1 LASLRTYVALLR
13 AVNLGSRNQVSMGDL
28 RTLFVDLGGE
38 DVTTYVQSGNV
49 VFKSRIADAGKLTDT
64 IERRIRR
71 ELDLDITVLL
81 RTKAQLARVA
91 AANPFE
97 SREPEPT
104 KLHVTFLADAPTRG
118 RVRTL
123 ETLAFPPDEFR
134 VVGKQVYLHTQ
145 WLRKVEAQRRL
156 LREAAGRPGHDPEL
170 EDGDEAGGARCR
182 LAGLGRA
189 QTSAAAPFVTEPSAV
204 SNSARADDIASTST
218 SSPSCWCA
226 RRRRGTILLSTAR
239 PCVVTSRK

>member
-1 LASLRTYVALLR
+1 VALLR

-134 VVGKQVYLHTQ
+134 VVGKQVYLHTPSGYGRSKLSGGFFERQ
-145 WLRKVEAQRRL
+145 LGVPATTRNWRTVTKL
-156 LREAAGRPGHDPEL
+156 AAL
-170 EDGDEAGGARCR
+170 
-182 LAGLGRA
+182 
-189 QTSAAAPFVTEPSAV
+189 AAA
-204 SNSARADDIASTST
+204 
-218 SSPSCWCA
+218 
-226 RRRRGTILLSTAR
+226 
-239 PCVVTSRK
+239 